1 MSIFYIAGK
10 PGGGK
15 SYLAVFQI
23 CEELK
28 SGKGRNIVT
37 NIALNLPELAA
48 WCHENIKDEV
58 SLSER
63 IRVLDDSEAG
73 EFWLYEPHKKYDRR
87 REIKVGKRVI
97 EVPDFSERGSPGC
110 LYVIDEVHNYFG
122 AREWQATGSDCTWFL
137 SQHRKMGCDVV
148 LVTQHP
154 DQTDKAL
161 RRLAQEYMTVR
172 NLSREP
178 IFGFRI
184 ANFFRYIR
192 SLNSPTSPNPGAFDS
207 GFIRLKPE
215 VYGKLYDTMAGVGIA
230 GRVSPTVEKRG
241 LHWAWLLAPVVG
253 VLIFFTW
260 LYTHLGTVSRA
271 MHNGF
276 NRAVFH
282 YGSQAMNYN
291 LVPGVPSIVHATNA
305 LARPLQSNTE
315 AAGVGSSAP
324 SVGESPSSKKASDDV
339 YCTGYVELRNCE
351 MVFLSDGRIANYYYG
366 DVQFISPE
374 KVGVYGRVYD
384 VHTTAQIERLNPS
397 MTSAGATS
405 SGLPVNQA
413 PLSSVSS
420 ESRPIILPNR
430 DYRANLHDLKTASFQ
445 KSDSVSPAMRY

>member
-28 SGKGRNIVT
+28 SGKGRYIVT
-37 NIALNLPELAA
+37 NIALNLPELAV

-58 SLSER
+58 NLSER
-63 IRVLDDSEAG
+63 VRVLDDSEAG
-73 EFWLYEPHKKYDRR
+73 EFWLYEPHKKYDQR

-230 GRVSPTVEKRG
+230 GRVSPTFEKRG
-241 LHWAWLLAPVVG
+241 IHWAWLLAPVVG

-260 LYTHLGTVSRA
+260 LYTHLGTVSAA

-276 NRAVFH
+276 NRAFFH
-282 YGSQAMNYN
+282 FGTQAMNHSF
-291 LVPGVPSIVHATNA
+291 VPGLPPVSHPAGDGPRQVDPAKAFHENRNESGPVEGVASVTNY
-305 LARPLQSNTE
+305 
-315 AAGVGSSAP
+315 VAP
-324 SVGESPSSKKASDDV
+324 V
-339 YCTGYVELRNCE
+339 YCTGYCAVPGCV
-351 MVFLSDGRIANYYYG
+351 MVFLSDGRIARSDWG
-366 DVQFISPE
+366 DVQYIRAE
-374 KVGVYGRVYD
+374 KVGVFGSSFLVY
-384 VHTTAQIERLNPS
+384 TTAQIERSNPS
-397 MTSAGATS
+397 MTSAGATP
-405 SGLPVNQA
+405 SGLPANPA

-420 ESRPIILPNR
+420 ESPPIILPNR

-445 KSDSVSPAMRY
+445 KPNSVSDATQY